1 MSSRTRKVVARTDVW
16 PNLLTPLRDTEMEKA
31 LGRQQ
36 RSVKKEAVLLYW
48 ELVTSMV
55 GNHLCLT

>member
-1 MSSRTRKVVARTDVW
+1 MARTDVW